1 DRGAQLRRLAVR
13 MPGLQGRDVR
23 VTHRVVRGEAL
34 AYPRLDRI
42 DVVAEHPLHE
52 PERPEV
58 LAAAGIALAEPERLH
73 GVGRELRDVELD
85 HLKAVELA
93 ALPRIL
99 RVARLREPAARE
111 RIRIQDDQR
120 AALEQ
125 RQVDLQRRG
134 IERDEHLRRVA
145 GSRDRPHAEM
155 DLVSGYAERRAGRRA
170 DLGRIIRERA
180 EILARESRSADELR
194 AHQLNA
200 VAGITGKA

>member
-1 DRGAQLRRLAVR
+1 
-13 MPGLQGRDVR
+13 
-23 VTHRVVRGEAL
+23 
-34 AYPRLDRI
+34 
-42 DVVAEHPLHE
+42 
-52 PERPEV
+52 
-58 LAAAGIALAEPERLH
+58 
-73 GVGRELRDVELD
+73 D

-145 GSRDRPHAEM
+145 GSRDRPRAEM

-170 DLGRIIRERA
+170 DLGRIIRKRA
-180 EILARESRSADELR
+180 EILARESRGADELR

-200 VAGITGKA
+200 VAGITGKAHDDGFGFLVVEMDHLQSPLVKSTVRRSSVPSTSPPLCNKLRAAFIAWAWIHRRITRRSAPRTIERRAGRRALCADAFEIGRA